1 MTSTP
6 DGRTIR
12 LIFKRSPDGGW
23 ATTLEDVTEGRR
35 DQARIEHLAHYDALT
50 NLPNRSLFQRHA
62 EGLLLETEG
71 REFAILYIDIDEFKR
86 INDTL
91 GHLIGDE
98 FLKGVAERLRQSVG
112 PEDFIARLGGDEFAI
127 LQHGIDERRGRSRAG
142 RADLSG
148 AAHPVRLPW
157 PSIFQRRQHR
167 HRDRPARRLGPVRS
181 PEERRSR
188 DVCGEG
194 GRPQNL
200 SLLRS
205 RDGAAGQ
212 SSPRTG
218 GGFARGAGAR
228 AASNCTISRRSIC
241 AAIVSPA
248 ARRYCA
254 GGIRCAAW
262 SLRPTSCRSP
272 RKPA

>member
-12 LIFKRSPDGGW
+12 LIYKRSPDGGW

-71 REFAILYIDIDEFKR
+71 RQFAILYIDIDEFKR

-112 PEDFIARLGGDEFAI
+112 
-127 LQHGIDERRGRSRAG
+127 
-142 RADLSG
+142 
-148 AAHPVRLPW
+148 
-157 PSIFQRRQHR
+157 
-167 HRDRPARRLGPVRS
+167 
-181 PEERRSR
+181 
-188 DVCGEG
+188 
-194 GRPQNL
+194 
-200 SLLRS
+200 
-205 RDGAAGQ
+205 
-212 SSPRTG
+212 T
-218 GGFARGAGAR
+218 
-228 AASNCTISRRSIC
+228 
-241 AAIVSPA
+241 
-248 ARRYCA
+248 
-254 GGIRCAAW
+254 
-262 SLRPTSCRSP
+262 
-272 RKPA
+272 